1 MAAQAVA
8 PPLCVCTPF
17 VVVYYSCM
25 NRKARALTHSKL
37 PPTLLTPN
45 SPLTHSRLLSPTS
58 VFDLRVYYNNVPRL
72 CTPGYSPL
80 THSRLLSP
88 ICVFDLRVYNN
99 VPRLCTHCH
108 ACCCLLCASFRACAC
123 ASCVGIISGLST
135 FRYSTFRVR
144 YSTFRT
150 FRYAA
155 CVSLLRTKT
164 FAASEV
170 NL

>member
-37 PPTLLTPN
+37 PPAPYSLKITPPLLTPGYFLRPPCLICV
-45 SPLTHSRLLSPTS
+45 SITTTCPAYALQVTPAYSLQVTFS
-58 VFDLRVYYNNVPRL
+58 DLRV
-72 CTPGYSPL
+72 
-80 THSRLLSP
+80 
-88 ICVFDLRVYNN
+88 DYNN

-108 ACCCLLCASFRACAC
+108 ACCCLLCASMRACAC
-123 ASCVGIISGLST
+123 ESCVGIISGLST
-135 FRYSTFRVR
+135 FRYSTFR
-144 YSTFRT
+144 T
-150 FRYAA
+150 FRYAS
-155 CVSLLRTKT
+155 CVSLLRTKN
-164 FAASEV
+164 FAVSEV